1 MIKKLTNDM
10 ITFNQFSSNAHS
22 HVTSILTL
30 FVRRANTLSL
40 DSFNM
45 KSPKRVLIVTSSPRK
60 NGNSTILALKA
71 AEGVKAEGGIA
82 DIAAIG
88 NIKIAP
94 CNACDACRVKP
105 EAGCIIEDDM
115 QPLYQKIEDT
125 DGIIFASPVYWFNM
139 SAQMKLFIDR
149 TYAVHSENGYALTGK
164 DVGVILTYEDEDI
177 YVSGGINALRSFK
190 DIFAYVRANPVGAVY
205 GSANKAG
212 EIQNNNKVL
221 EKAYDLGKKIA
232 KTK

>member
-1 MIKKLTNDM
+1 
-10 ITFNQFSSNAHS
+10 
-22 HVTSILTL
+22 
-30 FVRRANTLSL
+30 
-40 DSFNM
+40 M

-71 AEGVKAEGGIA
+71 AEGVTTEGGIA
-82 DIAAIG
+82 EIAAIG
-88 NIKIAP
+88 NLNIAP
-94 CNACDACRVKP
+94 CNACDSCRAKP
-105 EAGCIIEDDM
+105 DAGCIIKDDM
-115 QPLYQKIEDT
+115 QPLYQKIEEA

-164 DVGVILTYEDEDI
+164 DVAVILTYEDEDI

-190 DIFAYVRANPVGAVY
+190 DIFAYVKANFVGVLY

-212 EIQNNNKVL
+212 EIQSNSKLL
-221 EKAYDLGKKIA
+221 EKAYNLGKKIA
-232 KTK
+232 N